1 MNQNNQNAVSEILAL
16 STAGR
21 LRLRTALFVSGAA
34 VMVLEILGT
43 RMIGPH
49 FGVGLFVWTSLITVT
64 LVALALGYWLG
75 GSLADRWP
83 SLNCFAGLLFAAAC
97 AVTIIPLLREPVL
110 ADAWRFGLRGGSL
123 VAAITLFFPAL
134 LLLGMVSPF
143 AVRLEACGAERAGR
157 SAGRLYAI
165 STAGSVL
172 GALLTGFVLVP
183 FLRVPMVLM
192 LVAIA
197 LALCACLIAGIDWRR
212 RAGLT
217 AAVIVLASIG
227 AAWPHPRPPGLVAAR
242 TSAAGTDLRV
252 VDEGGNRYLF
262 VDGIIQ
268 TSMDRQGRSRDRY
281 VYLLTARL
289 LMARPQ
295 AKTVAVVGVG
305 GGGIVPL
312 LEQQGLVVE
321 GVELL
326 PEVIALA
333 RTHFGLSLPPARVHI
348 MDGRVFLKQRPG
360 QFDVVVLDAFSGDRL
375 AYPLVS
381 REGLET
387 ARQALSNGGILALNT
402 WGQNIASGKPN
413 AVGAA
418 VRLTLQQVF
427 HHVLEVP
434 AQGNLLFFASDEP
447 ILPRQKSV
455 ELATFDGPLLFTWA
469 PVPPISWPEA
479 SILTDDWNPVDVLD
493 LADLE
498 TGRAARQAAFP
509 ESVRTALAWE

>member
-1 MNQNNQNAVSEILAL
+1 MNGSHPHAVREVLAL

-21 LRLRTALFVSGAA
+21 MRLRSALFVSGAA
-34 VMVLEILGT
+34 VMALEILGT

-75 GSLADRWP
+75 GSLADRYP
-83 SLNCFAGLLFAAAC
+83 ALNCFAGLLFAAAC

-110 ADAWRFGLRGGSL
+110 AHAWRLGLRGGSL
-123 VAAITLFFPAL
+123 AASITLFFPSL
-134 LLLGMVSPF
+134 FLLGMVSPF
-143 AVRLEACGAERAGR
+143 AVRLEACGTERAGR

-165 STAGSVL
+165 STTGSVL
-172 GALLTGFVLVP
+172 GAMFTGFVLVP
-183 FLRVPMVLM
+183 SLRVPMVLV
-192 LVAIA
+192 LVAVA
-197 LALCACLIAGIDWRR
+197 LALCSLWVAGIGWRK
-212 RAGLT
+212 RAVLTIAVLGL
-217 AAVIVLASIG
+217 AAACAV
-227 AAWPHPRPPGLVAAR
+227 WPHPRPPGLVEAR

-268 TSMDRQGRSRDRY
+268 TSMDGQGRSRDRY
-281 VYLLTARL
+281 AYLLAARL

-295 AKTVAVVGVG
+295 AKTVALVGIG

-312 LEQQGLVVE
+312 LERQGLLVE

-333 RTHFGLSLPPARVHI
+333 RARFGLSLPPARVHV

-360 QFDVVVLDAFSGDRL
+360 RFDGIVLDAFSGDRL

-387 ARQALSNGGILALNT
+387 ARQALSRGGILALNT
-402 WGQNIASGKPN
+402 WGLDSASGQPN

-418 VRLTLQQVF
+418 IRLTLQQVF
-427 HHVLEVP
+427 RHVLEVP

-447 ILPRQKSV
+447 ITPAREPV
-455 ELATFDGPLLFTWA
+455 ELATFEGPLSFTWA
-469 PVPPISWPEA
+469 PVPPVRWPDA
-479 SILTDDWNPVDVLD
+479 PILTDDWNPVDVLD
-493 LADLE
+493 IAGLE
-498 TGRAARQAAFP
+498 AGRAARQASFP
-509 ESVRTALAWE
+509 APVRTALAWE